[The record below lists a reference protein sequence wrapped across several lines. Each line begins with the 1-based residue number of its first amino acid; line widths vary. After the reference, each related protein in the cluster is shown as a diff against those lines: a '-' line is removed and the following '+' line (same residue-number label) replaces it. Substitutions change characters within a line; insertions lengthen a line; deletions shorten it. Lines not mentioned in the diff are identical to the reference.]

1 MVKQKGRW
9 DAGSPAVWRRN
20 ARAAWRDTL
29 VLLRQFAWPLA
40 LFVAVLV
47 GGGLLYYALAAF
59 AGQPV
64 DGPVESIYGVLE
76 MIFLQPLGDFPDVWT
91 LQLFYFVMPI
101 VGIGILAF
109 GLADFG
115 RLFFNRR
122 ARRKEW
128 EMAVASTF
136 NRHVVLVG
144 LGHLGFRVMQELV
157 ERGQDVVV
165 IEQNPKAN
173 LADEARR
180 LNVPVIQDDGQR
192 QETLIGAAVAR
203 ARAIVLCTQN
213 DVLNLQVAFM
223 ARRLNPDIEVVM
235 RIFDDAFAEEVAR
248 QFGYRAMSATG
259 MAAPTFAAA
268 ATGMDIARPITVEG
282 QPFSLCSLTVG
293 RGSRLDGLAVGDVER
308 DYDVSV
314 VLLRRDGMSEHHP
327 AGERRLAGGDVMAVL
342 GGPEPIGRIARANNP

>member
-1 MVKQKGRW
+1 MSNRRQRW
-9 DAGSPAVWRRN
+9 DPGNPAVWQRN

-29 VLLRQFAWPLA
+29 VLLRQFAGPLA

-59 AGQPV
+59 AGQPL

-76 MIFLQPLGDFPDVWT
+76 MIFLQPLGDFPDVWY

-136 NRHVVLVG
+136 SNHVILVG

-157 ERGQDVVV
+157 ERGQEVVV
-165 IEQNPKAN
+165 IEQNPKPN

-180 LNVPVIQDDGQR
+180 LRVPVIQDDGQR

-235 RIFDDAFAEEVAR
+235 RIFDDQFAEEVAR

-268 ATGMDIARPITVEG
+268 ATGMDIGRPITIEG
-282 QPFSLCSLTVG
+282 QPFSLSSLTVG
-293 RGSRLDGLAVGDVER
+293 RGSRLDGLSVGEVER

-314 VLLRRDGMSEHHP
+314 VLLRRDGASDYHP
-327 AGERRLAGGDVMAVL
+327 AAESCFAAGDVVAVL
-342 GGPEPIGRIARANNP
+342 GSPEPIGRIARANNP

>member
-1 MVKQKGRW
+1 M
-9 DAGSPAVWRRN
+9 
-20 ARAAWRDTL
+20 
-29 VLLRQFAWPLA
+29 
-40 LFVAVLV
+40 
-47 GGGLLYYALAAF
+47 
-59 AGQPV
+59 PV
-64 DGPVESIYGVLE
+64 
-76 MIFLQPLGDFPDVWT
+76 
-91 LQLFYFVMPI
+91 

-136 NRHVVLVG
+136 SGHVVLIG

-165 IEQNPKAN
+165 IEQNPKPN

-192 QETLIGAAVAR
+192 QETLSGAAVAR

-213 DVLNLQVAFM
+213 DVLNLQIAFM

-268 ATGMDIARPITVEG
+268 ATGMDIARPITIEG
-282 QPFSLCSLTVG
+282 QAFSLGTLTIG
-293 RGSRLDGLAVGDVER
+293 RGARLDGLSVGAVER
-308 DYDVSV
+308 EYDVSV
-314 VLLRRDGMSEHHP
+314 VLLRRDGHSDHHP
-327 AGERRLAGGDVMAVL
+327 AGERQLAAGDVLAVL
-342 GGPEPIGRIARANNP
+342 GGSEPISRLARANNR

>member
-1 MVKQKGRW
+1 MSKKATWQ
-9 DAGSPAVWRRN
+9 RN
-20 ARAAWRDTL
+20 MRAAWRDTL
-29 VLLRQFAWPLA
+29 VLLRQFAGPLL

-47 GGGLLYYALAAF
+47 GGGLLYHALAAV

-64 DGPVESIYGVLE
+64 DSPVEAIYGVLE
-76 MIFLQPLGDFPDVWT
+76 MIFLQPLGEFPDVWY
-91 LQLFYFVMPI
+91 LQLFYFVMPV

-136 NRHVVLVG
+136 SGHVVLIG

-157 ERGQDVVV
+157 ARGQEVVV
-165 IEQNPKAN
+165 IEQNPKPN

-213 DVLNLQVAFM
+213 DVLNLQIAFM

-235 RIFDDAFAEEVAR
+235 RIFDDPFAEEVTR

-268 ATGMDIARPITVEG
+268 ATGMDIARPITIEG
-282 QPFSLCSLTVG
+282 QPFSLGTLTVG
-293 RGSRLDGLAVGDVER
+293 RGSRLDGMSVAVVER
-308 DYDVSV
+308 EYDVSV
-314 VLLRRDGMSEHHP
+314 VLLRRDGVSDYHP
-327 AGERRLAGGDVMAVL
+327 AGEQRFAAGDVVAVL
-342 GGPEPIGRIARANNP
+342 GSPEPIDRLARANSP

>member
-1 MVKQKGRW
+1 MTNRSGRR
-9 DAGSPAVWRRN
+9 DAGRLASWRRN
-20 ARAAWRDTL
+20 TRAGWRDTL

-40 LFVAVLV
+40 LFVLVLV
-47 GGGLLYYALAAF
+47 GGGLLYYALAAH
-59 AGQPV
+59 AGEPL
-64 DGPVESIYGVLE
+64 DGPIESTYAVLE
-76 MIFLQPLGDFPDVWT
+76 MIFLQPLGEFPDVWY

-122 ARRKEW
+122 VRRKEW
-128 EMAVASTF
+128 EMAIASTF
-136 NRHVVLVG
+136 SRHVVVIG

-165 IEQNPKAN
+165 IEQNPKPN

-192 QETLIGAAVAR
+192 QETLAGAAVAR

-213 DVLNLQVAFM
+213 DVLNLQIAFM

-235 RIFDDAFAEEVAR
+235 RIFDDQFAEEVAQ

-268 ATGMDIARPITVEG
+268 ATGMDIARPITIEG
-282 QPFSLCSLTVG
+282 QPFSVCSLTIG
-293 RGSRLDGLAVGDVER
+293 RGSRLDGLSVGEVER

-314 VLLRRDGMSEHHP
+314 VLLRRDGTSDQHP
-327 AGERRLAGGDVMAVL
+327 VADRRFAAGDVVAVL
-342 GGPEPIGRIARANNP
+342 GGPEPIGRVARANNP

>member
-1 MVKQKGRW
+1 MSNRRQRW
-9 DAGSPAVWRRN
+9 DPGNPAVWQRN

-29 VLLRQFAWPLA
+29 VLLRQFAGPLA

-59 AGQPV
+59 AGQPL

-76 MIFLQPLGDFPDVWT
+76 MIFLQPLGDFPDVWY

-136 NRHVVLVG
+136 SNHVVLVG

-157 ERGQDVVV
+157 ERGQEVVV
-165 IEQNPKAN
+165 IEQNPKPN

-180 LNVPVIQDDGQR
+180 LRVPVIQDDGQR

-235 RIFDDAFAEEVAR
+235 RIFDDQFAEEVAR

-268 ATGMDIARPITVEG
+268 ASGVDVTRPITVDG
-282 QPFSLCSLTVG
+282 RPFSLASLTLGHGSPLAGRSVG
-293 RGSRLDGLAVGDVER
+293 EIER
-308 DYDVSV
+308 DFDVSV
-314 VLLRRDGMSEHHP
+314 VLLRRKGASDPHP
-327 AGERRLAGGDVMAVL
+327 AAGRAAAEGDTLAVL
-342 GGPEPIGRIARANNP
+342 GEAEPIARVVAANR